1 MELGTTPSKNYSWF
15 LIWLR
20 LAQKGKMCGSYRM
33 RIWRRSYL
41 THWKECEWTTYQLT
55 ILKEKAISY
64 AQKLEVEEFHA
75 SDRWFERGRL
85 VISLEYIQL
94 SKNNFSWFSNPFWKV
109 LIKRTHDIMNKIHQS
124 LQRYFKA
131 RVHLISFK
139 NLLTTRC
146 YILSV
151 KIMTC
156 IFGRLFD
163 VLKSAHFLH
172 AHTQMSRSNLTQSII
187 SVATCMFL

>member
-1 MELGTTPSKNYSWF
+1 MAATWKKRKNYSWF

-55 ILKEKAISY
+55 ILKKKAISY

>member
-1 MELGTTPSKNYSWF
+1 MAATWKKRKNYSWF

-139 NLLTTRC
+139 NLLTTCC